1 VSDDSQ
7 WELAPDHAHPKA
19 QRALT
24 NTFFWSCIDDNTP
37 FGNDNGADTLSFYR
51 EWRATHPSDAAIHF
65 LTALLQG
72 WSVTPTQWDVTAPE
86 QIARLIAEDEFSF
99 THRDDV
105 IIALAFG
112 QIVLEGRVDADI
124 IERALV
130 ALQRQATQ
138 PALDLWLESCHSE
151 RRRRLQLMTSIL
163 KQDWG

>member
-24 NTFFWSCIDDNTP
+24 STFFWSCIDDNTP

-51 EWRATHPSDAAIHF
+51 DWRPTHASEATIHF
-65 LTALLQG
+65 VTALLKDWG
-72 WSVTPTQWDVTAPE
+72 VASTQWDVTAPE
-86 QIARLIAEDEFSF
+86 QIARLIVEDEFSF

-124 IERALV
+124 KERALV

-138 PALDLWLESCHSE
+138 LALDLWRENCHSE
-151 RRRRLQLMTSIL
+151 RRRRLQLMIGIL
-163 KQDWG
+163 KQDWR